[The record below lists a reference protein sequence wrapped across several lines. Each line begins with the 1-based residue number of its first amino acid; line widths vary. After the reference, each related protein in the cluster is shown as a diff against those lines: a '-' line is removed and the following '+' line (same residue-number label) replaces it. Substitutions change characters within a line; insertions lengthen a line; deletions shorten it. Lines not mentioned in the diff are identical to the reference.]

1 MVSTNLTHIG
11 ENMLNLLTGYVHKM
25 FQKVEK
31 PQTYGSA
38 LESYIVSKN
47 PQSTYDVEQH
57 ARDFELKQRNTGW
70 AL

>member
-1 MVSTNLTHIG
+1 
-11 ENMLNLLTGYVHKM
+11 MLNLLSGYVQKM

-47 PQSTYDVEQH
+47 PQTTYDVEMY
-57 ARDFELKQRNTGW
+57 AREFESKQKLTGW

>member
-1 MVSTNLTHIG
+1 
-11 ENMLNLLTGYVHKM
+11 MLNLLKGYIQKM
-25 FQKVEK
+25 LQRAEK

-47 PQSTYDVEQH
+47 PQNTYDVEMY
-57 ARDFELKQRNTGW
+57 AREFEAKQKITGW

>member
-47 PQSTYDVEQH
+47 PQSTNDVEMY
-57 ARDFELKQRNTGW
+57 AREFESKQKTAGW
-70 AL
+70 SL